1 MKCKKCGAELPQGY
15 VYCNICGA
23 EVQLVPE
30 YNLLDEDILSGML
43 QEENASDKKTSK
55 PPKKKNIRSNLLIW
69 GSICTILVVAV
80 FTLGFVFR
88 EIKVKQQNSF
98 EYQYHKAEACFSEG
112 DLDNALLYY
121 EKALEL
127 EPDNKK
133 VKELLVEVYLTKND
147 EEAAAS
153 VLEGM
158 IAEDKTDRK
167 AIEKLIKLY
176 DDRKEYDKILSL
188 CKEVESSGLLE
199 LFTDYIVEQPK
210 FSNISGTYGKPMEIR
225 ISSAKKYDI
234 FYTTDGRDPKEHG
247 SPYKEAIP
255 LTEEGTTVIT
265 AVAQNEKGIYS
276 EPVTADFTI
285 RYEPPNMPTAAP
297 AGGSYS
303 EPQMIS
309 IQVPSD
315 CTAYYTWDGSD
326 PTEESFRYTGPIE
339 MPMGNQVLSVVA
351 INSVGL
357 KSRIYRVNYV
367 YMP

>member
-23 EVQLVPE
+23 EVQLVPD

-43 QEENASDKKTSK
+43 QEGNASEKKTAK
-55 PPKKKNIRSNLLIW
+55 PPKKKSIRSNLFIW

-80 FTLGFVFR
+80 FTLVFVFR
-88 EIKVKQQNSF
+88 EIKIKQENSF
-98 EYQYHKAEACFSEG
+98 EYQYQTAEDYFSAG

-121 EKALEL
+121 ERALEL
-127 EPDNKK
+127 EPDNRNA
-133 VKELLVEVYLTKND
+133 KERLIDLYFEKND

-153 VLEGM
+153 VLESL

-167 AIEKLIKLY
+167 SIERLIKLY
-176 DDRKEYDKILSL
+176 DKRKEYDKILSL
-188 CKEVESSGLLE
+188 CKEVESNKLLD

-210 FSNISGTYGKPMEIR
+210 FSNISGTYGKPLDIR
-225 ISSAKKYDI
+225 ISSAKKYEI
-234 FYTTDGRDPKEHG
+234 FYTTDGSDPKEHG
-247 SPYKEAIP
+247 KPYQEAIP
-255 LTEEGTTVIT
+255 LKEEGTTVIT
-265 AVAQNEKGIYS
+265 AIAQNEKGIYS

-285 RYEPPNMPTAAP
+285 RYEPPNMPTASP

-309 IQVPSD
+309 VQVPSD

-339 MPMGNQVLSVVA
+339 MPMGNQVLSVIAV
-351 INSVGL
+351 NSVGL